1 MKGLFIFLGGVVL
14 GSAVT
19 WRLAK
24 NYFVPDDYEEEYDN
38 SENDES
44 YPSDEDLKNKQNEIV
59 IENGYTQYSKKESAE
74 RKEDEEDMDKPYIIT
89 PEEFS
94 DSDYNTETLTYW
106 ADGVVT
112 DIDDDPLSDD
122 QIEDLI
128 GEDSLTHF
136 GEYEDDS
143 VFVRNDRLRTDY
155 EILADTRRYEDFS

>member
-1 MKGLFIFLGGVVL
+1 MKGLFIFLGGVIL

-19 WRLAK
+19 WKLAE
-24 NYFVPDDYEEEYDN
+24 NYFVPDDYEEEYD
-38 SENDES
+38 EES
-44 YPSDEDLKNKQNEIV
+44 YPTDEELKETRDAIV
-59 IENGYTQYSKKESAE
+59 TENGYTQYSTKEYAE
-74 RKEDEEDMDKPYIIT
+74 RKEEDEDMDAPYTIT

-112 DIDDDPLSDD
+112 DMDDEPLSDD
-122 QIEDLI
+122 QIEELI
-128 GEDSLTHF
+128 GEDSLNHF

-155 EILADTRRYEDFS
+155 EILADTRNYGDING

>member
-38 SENDES
+38 SENDEP

-59 IENGYTQYSKKESAE
+59 TENGYTQYSRKENAE

-94 DSDYNTETLTYW
+94 DGDYNTETLTYW

-112 DIDDDPLSDD
+112 DIDDEPLSDD
-122 QIEDLI
+122 QIEELI